1 MTIINQPLR
10 PGAPAFARTGYR
22 LDPSAPRP
30 AGVLPAFPEAGIKG
44 NLAIGR
50 TGQSMIVDRVDVMG
64 TGYAGAGVPN
74 ILALRCGR
82 YDDTAGDD
90 LYFSIQSAAN
100 ESINTLWQIEKFGY
114 VNEPSFSQPVAIPG
128 GSNYREENNYLSF
141 YTLNLAYPLAG
152 VNDTGEI
159 MLGLRYMDRDA
170 AYRQGVKSG
179 AWGSCAVLMSG
190 VALGLPSYLNA
201 AQLLAAPGAGKFHA
215 IRTLCLSVA
224 SGGTTHYRYGIATSS
239 VGTVTIAAGSTTT
252 AINVTPGSLTASAH
266 IGELLFI
273 LTGNRRG
280 EVRQITANTTG
291 QVTVGTA
298 FTLAPAAADTAVIL
312 NPLHEWYGSVAVNGF
327 GQRTFLTDI
336 NWPTPENKA
345 LWFYSEGTS
354 SGGAGA
360 PTTDFDGRVSVTVG
374 AESKD
379 VAGHNFVN
387 LTGAAQ

>member
-30 AGVLPAFPEAGIKG
+30 AALLAAFPEAGIKG

-50 TGQSMIVDRVDVMG
+50 TGQVMIVDRVDVMG
-64 TGYAGAGVPN
+64 TGYAGAGVPC
-74 ILALRCGR
+74 ILTMRCGR

-90 LYFSIQSAAN
+90 LYFNIQSAAS
-100 ESINTLWQIEKFGY
+100 ESVNTLWQIEKFGY

-141 YTLNLAYPLAG
+141 YALNLAYPSAG

-179 AWGSCAVLMSG
+179 AWGSRAVLMAG
-190 VALGLPSYLNA
+190 VGLGLSEYLNA
-201 AQLLAAPGAGKFHA
+201 SQLLAAPGTGKFHV

-224 SGGTTHYRYGIATSS
+224 SGGGTHYRYGIGTSS
-239 VGTVTIAAGSTTT
+239 VGTVTVAAASSTTVVNIT
-252 AINVTPGSLTASAH
+252 SPTLVASAH
-266 IGELLFI
+266 IGSLLVMI
-273 LTGNRRG
+273 TGNRRG
-280 EVRQITANTTG
+280 DVRQITANATG
-291 QVTVGTA
+291 SATVGVA
-298 FTLAPAAADTAVIL
+298 YALAPVAGDTAVIID
-312 NPLHEWYGSVAVNGF
+312 PLHEWYGAVGVNGF

-336 NWPTPENKA
+336 NWPMPENLP
-345 LWFYSEGTS
+345 LWFYCEATS

-360 PTTDFDGRVSVTVG
+360 PATDFDGKVSVVVG
-374 AESKD
+374 AEAKD
-379 VAGHNFVN
+379 TLGHNFVN

>member
-30 AGVLPAFPEAGIKG
+30 AGLLAAFPEAGIKG

-50 TGQSMIVDRVDVMG
+50 TGQVMIVDRVDVMG
-64 TGYAGAGVPN
+64 TGYAGAGAPN

-90 LYFSIQSAAN
+90 LYFNIQSAAN

-141 YTLNLAYPLAG
+141 YTLNLGYPSAG

-179 AWGSCAVLMSG
+179 AWGSIAVLMAG
-190 VALGLPSYLNA
+190 VALGLPAYLNA
-201 AQLLAAPGAGKFHA
+201 SQILAAPGTGKFHV
-215 IRTLCLSVA
+215 IRTLCMSIA
-224 SGGTTHYRYGIATSS
+224 SGGGTHYRYGLATSS
-239 VGTVTIAAGSTTT
+239 VGTVTIAGGSTTT
-252 AINVTPGSLTASAH
+252 VINVTSPTLVASAH
-266 IGELLFI
+266 VGELFFI

-280 EVRQITANTTG
+280 EVRQITANTTSTI
-291 QVTVGTA
+291 TVGTA
-298 FTLAPAAADTAVIL
+298 FTLAPAAADTGVVL
-312 NPLHEWYGSVAVNGF
+312 NPMHEWYGAVGVNGF

-336 NWPTPENKA
+336 NIPMPENLP
-345 LWFYSEGTS
+345 LWFYCEGTS

-379 VAGHNFVN
+379 VSGHNFVN